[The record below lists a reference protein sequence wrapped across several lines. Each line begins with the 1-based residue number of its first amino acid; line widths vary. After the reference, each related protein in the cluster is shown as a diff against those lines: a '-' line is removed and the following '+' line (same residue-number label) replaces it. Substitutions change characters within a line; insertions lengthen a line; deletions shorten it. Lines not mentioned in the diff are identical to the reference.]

1 MLAAFAALVV
11 AASAWAATGLVRTV
25 RCSSTGESA
34 RVVIDLSRPLEY
46 DVALS
51 ADSSALVVEI
61 PRAVSESSLGEV
73 MVGSSGIAS
82 VFTRTIKDTPDP
94 ARVEVT
100 LRLDA
105 PVAWKHFALPASK
118 GKPARIVVDVEPAHL
133 CLHGSLAGAWG
144 AVRPYLL

>member
-1 MLAAFAALVV
+1 MLAALAALAV

-73 MVGSSGIAS
+73 MVGS
-82 VFTRTIKDTPDP
+82 
-94 ARVEVT
+94 T
-100 LRLDA
+100 LNYKPNGQGFFLQ
-105 PVAWKHFALPASK
+105 PASSRSNNVRIYVVT
-118 GKPARIVVDVEPAHL
+118 PAIRHMRFV
-133 CLHGSLAGAWG
+133 
-144 AVRPYLL
+144 